1 MTKPDI
7 TDNWVTVPTN
17 SVLTI
22 HKQTVLIHPIKDEFY
37 SRDPAH
43 SRNADFA
50 IDKGLV
56 SPDRETLQ
64 VPLSIGSGQS
74 LEVDVMRR
82 KLEEVQI
89 QKARDKNLTQV

>member
-1 MTKPDI
+1 M
-7 TDNWVTVPTN
+7 TVPTN

-43 SRNADFA
+43 SRNAAFA
-50 IDKGLV
+50 SDKGLV
-56 SPDRETLQ
+56 SGGDGNVKVTSSSS
-64 VPLSIGSGQS
+64 VGNT
-74 LEVDVMRR
+74 EVEKMRQ

-89 QKARDKNLTQV
+89 RVAEGRA